1 MLNILSHRFY
11 CLIKLN
17 ILLLCGQ
24 KTIPELGENDFL
36 NIRSILTKNKG
47 VLSELV
53 AQHVVLNQIPPKL
66 LSIFDDEDEM
76 GEITRDEIK
85 SSREEYA
92 SLLNDQS
99 LKEFYGKLFNK
110 FKLRHLFNCRMFKKL
125 IGNKN
130 YFF

>member
-24 KTIPELGENDFL
+24 KIIPELGENDFL

-53 AQHVVLNQIPPKL
+53 AQHVVLNQIPPKV

-76 GEITRDEIK
+76 GEITQDEIK
-85 SSREEYA
+85 SCREEYA

-110 FKLRHLFNCRMFKKL
+110 FQL
-125 IGNKN
+125 IYLIVGCPK
-130 YFF
+130 F

>member
-1 MLNILSHRFY
+1 MLNILSHRLY

-17 ILLLCGQ
+17 VLLLHGQ
-24 KTIPELGENDFL
+24 KTIPDLGDDDFL

-47 VLSELV
+47 ILSELV
-53 AQHVVLNQIPPKL
+53 AQHIVLNQIPPKL
-66 LSIFDDEDEM
+66 LSIFDDEDEI

-99 LKEFYGKLFNK
+99 LREFYGQ
-110 FKLRHLFNCRMFKKL
+110 
-125 IGNKN
+125 
-130 YFF
+130 